1 VDRRERAGLVG
12 SAGATQHGRQARNLE
27 QVGSL
32 GRGKPS
38 SASKNGEGQR
48 GE

>member
-1 VDRRERAGLVG
+1 VRDL
-12 SAGATQHGRQARNLE
+12 ATSWGNSESSRSKSFE

-38 SASKNGEGQR
+38 SVSTER
-48 GE
+48 